1 MQFAHTWK
9 SVLDKNKTQTSR
21 IVKPGE
27 YAAGTEIGKISA
39 VATHNKQALKW
50 KVGNTYAVQPGRG
63 QKAVARIRILGI
75 GKEDVRGFSRIDGKA
90 EGFNDEFDFWETWCS
105 MHDKHKSIPTQ
116 ESNSWGTYLHLYALL
131 GRPAELYQAWVI
143 NFELVS

>member
-1 MQFAHTWK
+1 
-9 SVLDKNKTQTSR
+9 
-21 IVKPGE
+21 
-27 YAAGTEIGKISA
+27 
-39 VATHNKQALKW
+39 
-50 KVGNTYAVQPGRG
+50 
-63 QKAVARIRILGI
+63 
-75 GKEDVRGFSRIDGKA
+75 
-90 EGFNDEFDFWETWCS
+90 